1 MSIHHERSSLSRSA
15 NARGA
20 FTASSLLLAAGLS
33 GCFVVDAS
41 LYEALPTGADLGA
54 PDLGPP
60 DLGPPD
66 LGVDAGPPDLG
77 PTDMGSPDM
86 GLMMPIPA
94 DVCGDPAA
102 PVLAGTTR
110 SLKID
115 TTGATGGSLTPAC
128 LGSMARGNDRFFAI
142 DVAAGEYW
150 HFHVAAD
157 PMFAPTETDR
167 DPIVYVVGS
176 DGAGGCN
183 DRPMNCAAVFANS
196 CAGRSDEHFAFIA
209 PTRGRFYIG
218 IDDATPGGG
227 HYQLD
232 AFRPQCG
239 NGIQEHGESCDDS
252 MSGTC
257 STSCG
262 KLVGRT
268 TMGDFPTEAEFNDN
282 SVEAN
287 QVQFVGATTTQV
299 EISGDVGG
307 GGDCYPDVF
316 EVRVEA
322 VGTDV
327 RVDSLTA
334 TGMVCTS
341 PSSTLYTIQLRDALG
356 NPRGTPVTGAPCPSI
371 EALNLPTGV
380 YTIWVRAVDPAATA
394 PAAYRLRI
402 TRN

>member
-1 MSIHHERSSLSRSA
+1 MATTRMHV
-15 NARGA
+15 
-20 FTASSLLLAAGLS
+20 SLLRPLRTGLAAVGAPLVAIGLS

-41 LYEALPTGADLGA
+41 FYESLSSGTVDAGFDAGIDLGDPDLGSPDLGDPDLGS

-60 DLGPPD
+60 
-66 LGVDAGPPDLG
+66 VAVA
-77 PTDMGSPDM
+77 
-86 GLMMPIPA
+86 A
-94 DVCGDPAA
+94 DICGDPMTL
-102 PVLAGTTR
+102 VLAGTTR

-115 TTGATGGSLTPAC
+115 TTDATASSLTPSCA
-128 LGSMARGNDRFFAI
+128 GSTARGNDRYFAI

-157 PMFAPTETDR
+157 PMFAPIETMR

-183 DRPMNCAAVFANS
+183 DRPTNCAAVFANS
-196 CAGRSDEHFAFIA
+196 CAGRSDEHFAFVA
-209 PTRGRFYIG
+209 PAPGRFYIG
-218 IDDATPGGG
+218 IDDANPGGG

-239 NGIQEHGESCDDS
+239 NGIQEHGESCDD
-252 MSGTC
+252 MASGTC
-257 STSCG
+257 SPNCR

-287 QVQFVGATTTQV
+287 QVLFVGATTTEV

-316 EVRVEA
+316 EVRVDTM
-322 VGTDV
+322 GTDI

-334 TGMVCTS
+334 AGAVCTS

-356 NPRGTPVTGAPCPSI
+356 NPRGTPVTGAPCPSVD
-371 EALNLPTGV
+371 AQGLPTGV
-380 YTIWVRAVDPAATA
+380 YTIWVRASDLGATA
-394 PAAYRLRI
+394 PAPYRLRI